1 MASIW
6 KHPESK
12 YWFACFTTAEGKR
25 TKKSTKTTDRALA
38 KKLADQ
44 FEEAANKKKTA
55 LNTRKVIQELHA
67 SITGED
73 LVFPSVREH
82 VEGWVLGKQGEV
94 AAATLVFYQGVA
106 KKFLTWLGERSK
118 NDLAAI
124 TEDHIKDFRQ
134 HESNKLTAKTVNHEI
149 KTLKMIFREA
159 MRRKLITDDPTLG
172 IKSLKRKPSTKKAV
186 FSPDQIQR
194 ILNACDYEWRSMV
207 MFALYTGQR
216 LIDIASLKS
225 SNISLEKGVISLTT
239 RKTGKML
246 SIPIAAPL
254 RKHIDLLKLDPS
266 VDSAVHPRASKI
278 VEQQGKSGH
287 LSNQFSSIL
296 SKAGLR
302 KKKAHRKTG
311 AGKGSGRDESG
322 LSFHSF
328 RHTAVTRLKEAGVPE
343 AVVMELIGHDSEQM
357 SALYTNVGD
366 DALKKASDSMA
377 GWEV

>member
-12 YWFACFTTAEGKR
+12 YWFACITTAEGKR

-44 FEEAANKKKTA
+44 FEEAASKKKTA

-82 VEGWVLGKQGEV
+82 VEGWVSGKQGEV

-106 KKFLTWLGERSK
+106 KKFLTWLGEQAK
-118 NDLAAI
+118 NDLSAV
-124 TEDHIKDFRQ
+124 TEEHMKQFRQ
-134 HESNKLTAKTVNHEI
+134 HESEKLSAKTVNHEI

-172 IKSLKRKPSTKKAV
+172 IKTLKGKASKKKAV
-186 FSPDQIQR
+186 FSPEQIQR
-194 ILNACDYEWRSMV
+194 ILDASDDEWKSMV

-216 LIDIASLKS
+216 LIDIASLKA
-225 SNISLEKGVISLTT
+225 SNINLQKGVIHLTT
-239 RKTGKML
+239 RKTDKML
-246 SIPIAAPL
+246 NIPIAPPL
-254 RKHIDLLKLDPS
+254 RRHIDLLKFDRAD
-266 VDSAVHPRASKI
+266 DSALHPRAFKI
-278 VEQQGKSGH
+278 VDEQGKSGH

-296 SKAGLR
+296 SQAGLR

-311 AGKGSGRDESG
+311 VGKGSERDESG

-366 DALKKASDSMA
+366 DALKKASESMPD
-377 GWEV
+377 WEN